1 MGGGLSVVYGGCVA
15 VLNPGWGG
23 GAGVMLGWVRVEG
36 MTDSALR
43 ELKPWKHQLCS
54 TTKGYFCGFVHRT

>member
-1 MGGGLSVVYGGCVA
+1 MAVGGDLSVVYGGCDVA
-15 VLNPGWGG
+15 VLNPGWRGL
-23 GAGVMLGWVRVEG
+23 VLGWVRVEG

-54 TTKGYFCGFVHRT
+54 TTKG